1 MFRSIRHVL
10 LLPLLG
16 LAAWYLIT
24 KLQIFSPYLLPPPAA
39 VWDAFRDS
47 VADGTLWTH
56 LAISLQRVFLGFF
69 LSAVTAIPLGILCGR
84 SRLFYTYGWFLLEF
98 FRHVPPLAA
107 IPLIILWAGIGE
119 LSKLVIIFWACFFPL
134 FLNTLSGIR
143 GCDPKLEEVG
153 RSLGFSEG
161 QIIRSIQLPAALDA
175 IVTGLQL
182 SLGYSRRALI
192 GAELVAASAG
202 IGYLIL
208 DAEEMSRPDLVLVGI
223 FCIGVIGTL
232 LDWGFLWLVRRC
244 LPWYTVKEAAHD
256 PID

>member
-98 FRHVPPLAA
+98 FRHVRPWPP
-107 IPLIILWAGIGE
+107 
-119 LSKLVIIFWACFFPL
+119 F
-134 FLNTLSGIR
+134 
-143 GCDPKLEEVG
+143 
-153 RSLGFSEG
+153 RSSSCG
-161 QIIRSIQLPAALDA
+161 P
-175 IVTGLQL
+175 
-182 SLGYSRRALI
+182 
-192 GAELVAASAG
+192 ASANFRNWSSSSG
-202 IGYLIL
+202 R
-208 DAEEMSRPDLVLVGI
+208 AFSRSS
-223 FCIGVIGTL
+223 
-232 LDWGFLWLVRRC
+232 
-244 LPWYTVKEAAHD
+244 
-256 PID
+256 

>member
-98 FRHVPPLAA
+98 SGTCAPGRHSAHHP
-107 IPLIILWAGIGE
+107 
-119 LSKLVIIFWACFFPL
+119 
-134 FLNTLSGIR
+134 
-143 GCDPKLEEVG
+143 VG
-153 RSLGFSEG
+153 RHRRTFETGHHLLGVLFPA
-161 QIIRSIQLPAALDA
+161 LP
-175 IVTGLQL
+175 
-182 SLGYSRRALI
+182 
-192 GAELVAASAG
+192 EH
-202 IGYLIL
+202 
-208 DAEEMSRPDLVLVGI
+208 PVGNPR
-223 FCIGVIGTL
+223 L
-232 LDWGFLWLVRRC
+232 
-244 LPWYTVKEAAHD
+244 
-256 PID
+256 